1 MTEPV
6 RSLPLSDRD
15 AQTIF
20 RALLEYDKI
29 LSWSLIKDSEL
40 VRPEL
45 LRARELQ
52 TKISLT
58 SFYPEEDFPQ
68 DYD

>member
-58 SFYPEEDFPQ
+58 SFYPEDDYPQ

>member
-1 MTEPV
+1 MPEPV

-20 RALLEYDKI
+20 RALLEYDRV
-29 LSWSLIKDSEL
+29 LSWSLIKDTAL
-40 VRPEL
+40 VHPEL
-45 LRARELQ
+45 MRARELQ